1 MGEGSSASAD
11 KLLRSRA
18 WWAAAGAVA
27 AYELGIVLLNVS
39 VFPLFNGVFL
49 GARDIGSLFSALFM
63 LALYVLVS
71 TRPHLCR
78 PRAWMIA
85 CAVTYFAGVPLML
98 AGAYAGSPALL
109 LAGVL
114 LRSMASCWFGG
125 TLCLA
130 LVDLGM
136 RVGARGVFAALAAGW
151 AASYALEL
159 AVTSLLPTAGCLA
172 VFCAAALA
180 VMALTYRSSA
190 RVMARTLASAPV
202 ADLRVTNPRAFL
214 PWGSALFV
222 TVVVLKASFGF
233 AMTFASEGAMPQA
246 TVLACVPALLV
257 ALALLASGHV
267 GLDAL
272 YRATML
278 CVLAGF
284 LLVNPLISSITA
296 MPSLA
301 NVVLRAGGDLSRM
314 LAFMVVVAAG
324 SRNPTGAMGVSLFVG
339 GAGSLGS
346 VAGAQLGMLANA
358 AAERDPAL
366 LALLL
371 AGVIFAFVAYNVLVP
386 DVFDLDGAAR
396 AVEPVPTA
404 APQPTMPVD
413 ALAQAAS
420 RLSERLALTPR
431 ESEALELLAHGR
443 NVAAIQE
450 RMVISRS
457 TARTHVR
464 NVYAKLGVHSQ
475 QALIDL
481 VESEI

>member
-1 MGEGSSASAD
+1 MGEVRPAGVGG
-11 KLLRSRA
+11 LLRMRA
-18 WWAAAGAVA
+18 WWVAVGAVA
-27 AYELGIVLLNVS
+27 AYELGIMLLNVS

-49 GARDIGSLFSALFM
+49 GARDVGSIFSALLM

-71 TRPHLCR
+71 TRPNLCR
-78 PRAWMIA
+78 PRAWMAA
-85 CAVTYFAGVPLML
+85 CAVMYFVGVPVML
-98 AGAYAGSPALL
+98 VGARLGAPAVL

-114 LRSMASCWFGG
+114 LRSVASCWFGT

-136 RVGARGVFAALAAGW
+136 AVDARGVFASLAAGW

-159 AVTSLLPTAGCLA
+159 AVTSLLPTAGCLV

-180 VMALTYRSSA
+180 VMVLTYGSSA
-190 RVMARTLASAPV
+190 RVMARTLASAPM

-233 AMTFASEGAMPQA
+233 AMTFASVGAQPQA
-246 TVLACVPALLV
+246 TILACVPALLV
-257 ALALLASGHV
+257 ALALLASGRV

-324 SRNPTGAMGVSLFVG
+324 VRNPTGAMGVSLFVG

-371 AGVIFAFVAYNVLVP
+371 AVVVFAFVAYNVLVP

-396 AVEPVPTA
+396 AVEPVPAA
-404 APQPTMPVD
+404 APQPSVPVD
-413 ALAQAAS
+413 VLTQAAA
-420 RLSERLALTPR
+420 RVAKRLALTPR